1 MDVLGLLSSEGACS
15 GLFRGVRWVGGV
27 FCPRCGSGRV
37 KGHSCGLKRYFCK
50 ACDRTF
56 NDRTGTLFH
65 YSRFSLREWFMIVLL
80 FLGLH
85 NSCNGL
91 GWLLCRSVMTVF
103 KALKRLRDEDC
114 MLTLV

>member
-1 MDVLGLLSSEGACS
+1 VVHVALDDVDS
-15 GLFRGVRWVGGV
+15 R
-27 FCPRCGSGRV
+27 RV
-37 KGHSCGLKRYFCK
+37 KGRGNYGYGLKRYFRK
-50 ACDRTF
+50 ACGR
-56 NDRTGTLFH
+56 TLFH
-65 YSRFSLREWFMIVLL
+65 YSRLREWFMIVLL

-103 KALKRLRDEDC
+103 KALKRLRDKDC